1 MGLWINII
9 YLKYLQSFW
18 LLFFF
23 FQTVIF
29 SYKYIFYK
37 LLLILTF
44 CTLSNK
50 ILLLIDLLQS
60 ISRLLLDLNIEF
72 FKFFLLFSFSSLS
85 NKIFLFYDL
94 LVLVP
99 YVFLVV
105 KILTFIIIIVLI
117 LISVAFFTLLERKK
131 LGSFHNRL
139 GPNKVGFLGLLQAV
153 ADGIKLFLKESILPQ
168 NSNFF
173 IFILSPLLA
182 FFFGFAGW
190 AIIPFSYT
198 SVLADLNY
206 GILYVFI
213 ISIFHIYGV
222 ILAGWSSNSR
232 YSFLGALRS
241 SAQLISYD
249 ISMGLLLLNI
259 FLCTKSLNFLKIIE
273 FQDFNGWF
281 VFYFP
286 IPFLL
291 FLVCSL
297 AETNRHPF
305 DLPEAEAELVS
316 GYNVEYS
323 AMGFALF
330 FLGEY
335 SAILFTSILIVN
347 LFLGGWLPIF
357 PFLSFIPGFIWF
369 LLKISTIN
377 FFFLIIR
384 AAIPRYRYDQLMRIG
399 WKFILPLSLSIFLL
413 NFFIFFMNS
422 GFLND
427 FSHFTKLIII

>member
-1 MGLWINII
+1 MGLFGNII
-9 YLKYLQSFW
+9 YLKYLSFFW
-18 LLFFF
+18 FLVYSANIFILSYLLLFYKISLFF
-23 FQTVIF
+23 TVGA
-29 SYKYIFYK
+29 S
-37 LLLILTF
+37 
-44 CTLSNK
+44 SNK
-50 ILLLIDLLQS
+50 ILLLVDIIEI
-60 ISRLLLDLNIEF
+60 ISKNFQLENFLEFNKILLLFTLS
-72 FKFFLLFSFSSLS
+72 SFS
-85 NKIFLFYDL
+85 NKLLIVWDIFEMLA
-94 LVLVP
+94 
-99 YVFLVV
+99 VFAFIV
-105 KILTFIIIIVLI
+105 KILALLLMIILI
-117 LISVAFFTLLERKK
+117 LVSVAFFTLLERKK
-131 LGSFHNRL
+131 LSSFQNRI
-139 GPNKVGFLGLLQAV
+139 GPNKVGIWGLLQAV
-153 ADGIKLFLKESILPQ
+153 ADGVKLFLKESVLPQ
-168 NSNFF
+168 NSNFV
-173 IFILSPLLA
+173 IFILSPILA

-190 AIIPFSYT
+190 AVIPFSYF
-198 SVLADLNY
+198 SVVSDLNY
-206 GILYVFI
+206 GILYIFI

-249 ISMGLLLLNI
+249 ISMGLLLLNV
-259 FLCTKSLNFLKIIE
+259 FLCTKSLNLLKIIE

-281 VFYFP
+281 IFYFP
-286 IPFLL
+286 IPFIL

-347 LFLGGWLPIF
+347 LFLGGWLPIIAS
-357 PFLSFIPGFIWF
+357 LNFIPGFFWF
-369 LLKISTIN
+369 ILKVSVIN

-399 WKFILPLSLSIFLL
+399 WKFILPVSLSIFLL
-413 NFFIFFMNS
+413 NFCIFFLS
-422 GFLND
+422 GGFFVD
-427 FSHFTKLIII
+427 FSHFSKLIL